1 MHWIDWTIVAAYLI
15 YVVWDGLRQ
24 SKGTDDVEGYFLANR
39 SMPWWAVGLSVM
51 ATQMS
56 AITLVGTT
64 GQGAADGMRFVQFYF
79 GLPVAMLILSVTL
92 VPFFHRA
99 KVYTAY
105 EYLEKRFDGRT
116 RSLTSGLFLLSRG
129 MSVGVIVSAPAVI
142 MSAVLG
148 LDFALAVA
156 LIGVPAVLY
165 TMFGGVQAVQWV
177 DVKQMVLII
186 GGLGALLVILF
197 MGIPDDVGVGNAL
210 HIAGQTGRLDTFDF
224 SFSLNETYTFWSGVI
239 GGTFLMLSYF
249 GTDQSQVQRYLTARS
264 VDEARSSLFISAYW
278 KIPLQAM
285 VLMVGVLVFIYYL
298 FAAPPLLYNTEH
310 ELVVQE
316 QAASQY
322 TALQQRYD
330 DAFQARR
337 QAAIDLAAARD
348 AGDRATAEAMA
359 RQFLAGNE
367 QLEGVRSD
375 ALELAART
383 TGENPR
389 DINYIIPSFVLGELP
404 IIIPGL
410 FIAAVLAAAMSSI
423 SSELNSL
430 STATVID
437 FYRRR
442 FNPHADDRHYLMVS
456 KLATGFW
463 GLFAMGVALWAVAL
477 GSLIEVVN
485 RFGSFFYGSILGV
498 FILAF
503 VPRARGRGAFYGLMA
518 GMGTV
523 AAVSFLA
530 PDISFLW
537 HNVIGAVAVV
547 GIGSALSLTVPP
559 EAPPEPGK
567 EEPAAA

>member
-1 MHWIDWTIVAAYLI
+1 MHWIDWTIVAAYLV
-15 YVVWDGLRQ
+15 YVVWDGLRR
-24 SKGTDDVEGYFLANR
+24 SRGTDDVEGYFLANR

-64 GQGAADGMRFVQFYF
+64 GQGADDGMRFVQFYF

-105 EYLEKRFDGRT
+105 EYLEKRFDART
-116 RSLTSGLFLLSRG
+116 RSMTSGLFLLSRG
-129 MSVGVIVSAPAVI
+129 MAVGVVISAPAVI
-142 MSAVLG
+142 ISAVLG
-148 LDFALAVA
+148 LSFPLAVA
-156 LIGVPAVLY
+156 LIGVPAVVY

-177 DVKQMVLII
+177 DVKQMVLIV
-186 GGLGALLVILF
+186 GGLGALLVALL

-210 HIAGQTGRLDTFDF
+210 HIAGRTGRLDTFDF
-224 SFSLNETYTFWSGVI
+224 SFDLNETYTFWSGVI

-264 VDEARSSLFISAYW
+264 VEEARSSLFISAYW
-278 KIPLQAM
+278 KIPLQAL
-285 VLMVGVLVFIYYL
+285 VLMVGVLVFVYYL
-298 FAAPPLLYNTEH
+298 FSAPPLLYNTEH
-310 ELVVQE
+310 DLAVRQGAANEL
-316 QAASQY
+316 
-322 TALQQRYD
+322 TLLQDRYD

-337 QAAIDLAAARD
+337 QAALELATARS
-348 AGDRATAEAMA
+348 AGDRARAERMA
-359 RQFLAGNE
+359 DEFLAGNDR
-367 QLEGVRSD
+367 LEDIRAD
-375 ALELAART
+375 ALALAQRT
-383 TGENPR
+383 TGQNPR
-389 DINYIIPSFVLGELP
+389 DINYIIPTFVLGELP

-430 STATVID
+430 STATIID

-442 FNPHADDRHYLMVS
+442 FRPGASDAHYLRVS

-463 GLFAMGVALWAVAL
+463 GLFAMGVALYAVAL

-498 FILAF
+498 FILSF
-503 VPRARGRGAFYGLMA
+503 VPRARGRGAFYGLIG
-518 GMGTV
+518 GMSTV
-523 AAVSFLA
+523 ATVSLLA
-530 PDISFLW
+530 PDLSFLW

-547 GIGSALSLTVPP
+547 GIGSILSLTVTPD
-559 EAPPEPGK
+559 
-567 EEPAAA
+567 EEKPAAA